1 MLKTILVVT
10 LLISYLEGGGG
21 EESERNEQD
30 SLQEEEK
37 GGDQRKAEEG
47 LMKDQGRGEGLQKEG
62 EDGGLLR
69 IQRMRR
75 GVKGEVGGGS
85 VMDGSSGYTCTL
97 PLFPCTRYSH
107 KCCHGG
113 SCRYNP
119 KYSR

>member
-37 GGDQRKAEEG
+37 GGDQRKAEG